1 MRPFFSLLPFLFAIL
16 LIASCSDSSV
26 TNPPASSGLFTSD
39 LIGLT
44 TNVDTSINVKFRAP
58 KQTKVNITF
67 DGECD
72 VTPADSIAKIYV
84 FVLIGAASDTGAL
97 VTYTTIYSSFS
108 PTEIK
113 KGLNTDINVSSYDPY
128 LGMKFEI
135 GFSQNSPGQT
145 RTIKLKNVKVKAV

>member
-26 TNPPASSGLFTSD
+26 TNPPASSD
-39 LIGLT
+39 LITIDSMILRS
-44 TNVDTSINVKFRAP
+44 NIVNSINIIHRVA
-58 KQTKVNITF
+58 KQTKINISYE
-67 DGECD
+67 GECD